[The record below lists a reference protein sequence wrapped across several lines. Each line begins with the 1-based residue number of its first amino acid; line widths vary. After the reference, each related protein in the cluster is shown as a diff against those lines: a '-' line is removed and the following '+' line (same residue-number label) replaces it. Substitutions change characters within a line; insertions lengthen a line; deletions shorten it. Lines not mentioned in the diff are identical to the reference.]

1 LLPDKALLIAKCS
14 SGKDSPLGVEKKSL
28 LLGQLYVGPNSLW
41 APFVTVIV
49 QFMCCSVL
57 CCGFAGM
64 HLKNVF
70 FLRLPHQDLH
80 VKILPLVY

>member
-1 LLPDKALLIAKCS
+1 MSLNELFELPDTARCS
-14 SGKDSPLGVEKKSL
+14 RDKDSLLGAEKKAL

-49 QFMCCSVL
+49 QSMYCLVL

-64 HLKNVF
+64 HPNF
-70 FLRLPHQDLH
+70 CSPRFTC
-80 VKILPLVY
+80 